1 MRHKRDTRAE
11 RRSQELRREGKTMAT
26 GSVIKRGN
34 NYSIVYYVDGKQRWK
49 TIGPVKKE
57 AEKALRD
64 IMGQVD
70 RQEYADKTIGFSEL
84 AEKWLGSVQ
93 AQIKPSSLEF
103 YATIA
108 KHLNEYFK
116 SRQVKTITTAD
127 IESYLASKLGGLS
140 NKTVGYH
147 LGVLKQIFNKAKV
160 WRYVYSNPCEGLKR
174 PKIEHK
180 EIQILSSEQIDNLLA
195 VVDGQT
201 RLIILTALRSGLR
214 AGELCA
220 LSWGNVDLMAGTI
233 DVKSNYVRGQFTSP
247 KSRGSKRRVVIDAGL
262 VNELVNAKPDSA
274 ADDDL
279 VFHNGE
285 GKPLDWTQFLH
296 GGWARALKAAGLT
309 KFTPHG
315 LRHSYASILLAY
327 GEQIAFISKQLGHSN
342 IGITLNTYSHLLPNQ
357 ETGAGDRIGK
367 AFNDFL
373 GAGAGQIQDAFLAVK

>member
-1 MRHKRDTRAE
+1 
-11 RRSQELRREGKTMAT
+11 MAT
-26 GSVIKRGN
+26 GSIVKRGN
-34 NYSIVYYVDGKQRWK
+34 TYSIVYYVEGKQKWK
-49 TIGPVKKE
+49 TIGRVKKE

-70 RQEYADKTIGFSEL
+70 RQQYADKVIGFSEL
-84 AEKWLGSVQ
+84 ADKWLGSVK

-108 KHLNEYFK
+108 KHLKGHFK
-116 SRQVKTITTAD
+116 SRQVKTITTD
-127 IESYLASKLGGLS
+127 DVESYLASKLGCLS

-160 WRYVYSNPCEGLKR
+160 WRYVYSSPCEGLKR

-180 EIQILSSEQIDNLLA
+180 EIQILSSAQIDDLLA
-195 VVDGQT
+195 VVEGQT
-201 RLIILTALRSGLR
+201 RLIILTALKSGLR

-220 LSWGNVDLMAGTI
+220 LSWGNVNLMAGTI

-274 ADDDL
+274 AENDL
-279 VFHNGE
+279 VFHNGQ
-285 GKPLDWTQFLH
+285 GAPLDWVQFLH
-296 GGWARALKAAGLT
+296 RDWARALKAAGLT

-327 GEQIAFISKQLGHSN
+327 GEQIAFISRQLGHSN

-367 AFNDFL
+367 AFSDFL
-373 GAGAGQIQDAFLAVK
+373 GTGGGQQTQDAFLAVK